1 MNKRPH
7 PTSLRDIKS
16 ISSAGIRSIPK
27 VQRSLYLDLYMLKRE
42 ENKVEQAMIYL
53 DKRRNSLRKQLQS
66 IKQRVDRLQKEMP
79 QEQQVVKSSKNIERR
94 PLKRIAIT
102 Y

>member
-27 VQRSLYLDLYMLKRE
+27 VQRSPYLDLYMLKRE
-42 ENKVEQAMIYL
+42 ENKVEQAMLYL
-53 DKRRNSLRKQLQS
+53 EKRRSSLCRQLQS
-66 IKQRVDRLQKEMP
+66 IKQRVARLQKQML
-79 QEQQVVKSSKNIERR
+79 QEQQVVKHSESIATR
-94 PLKRIAIT
+94 PLKRLTIK